1 MSAWQYSSLMKQ
13 NSETYKTG
21 EKALTEKQ
29 VEAFLGKI
37 GSLYDETLFRLALS
51 TGIRREDIASIKQ
64 ADVDL
69 NNYQI
74 SFYEN
79 KKRRIRTI
87 PLNENVVQKLKQ
99 HLHVIGKGMWLFPS
113 PYNHRKHISGRQIY
127 SRFQKYLDAAGI
139 ESKPFHALRATC
151 IKLCQRRG
159 WSVEQ
164 AAKLLGDTIR
174 VVQEHYTTPSNEE
187 LRQVARERPI
197 I

>member
-1 MSAWQYSSLMKQ
+1 MKR
-13 NSETYKTG
+13 NSEIYRTG

-29 VEAFLGKI
+29 VELFLGKI

-51 TGIRREDIASIKQ
+51 TGIRREDIVSIKQ

-99 HLHVIGKGMWLFPS
+99 HLHVIGKGEWLFPS

-127 SRFQKYLDAAGI
+127 SRFQKYLDAAGV

>member
-1 MSAWQYSSLMKQ
+1 MIPKT
-13 NSETYKTG
+13 EIYKTG

-29 VEAFLGKI
+29 VELFLSKI
-37 GSLYDETLFRLALS
+37 GTLYDEVLFRLAVN
-51 TGIRREDIASIKQ
+51 TGIRREDIVAIKQ
-64 ADVDL
+64 ADLDL
-69 NNYQI
+69 DNYQL

-87 PLNENVVQKLKQ
+87 PLNENMVQKLKQ
-99 HLHVIGKGMWLFPS
+99 HLNIIGKNGWLFPS
-113 PYNHRKHISGRQIY
+113 PYNHKKHISGKQIY
-127 SRFQKYLDAAGI
+127 NRFQNYLQSAGI

-164 AAKLLGDTIR
+164 TAKLVGDTIR

-187 LRQVARERPI
+187 LKQVARERPI

>member
-1 MSAWQYSSLMKQ
+1 MKQ
-13 NSETYKTG
+13 NTEIYKTG

-29 VEAFLGKI
+29 VELFLGKI

-51 TGIRREDIASIKQ
+51 TGIRREDIVSIKQ
-64 ADVDL
+64 TDVDL

-87 PLNENVVQKLKQ
+87 PLNESVVQKLKQ
-99 HLHVIGKGMWLFPS
+99 HLHVIGKGEWLFPS
-113 PYNHRKHISGRQIY
+113 PYNHRKHISGRQVY
-127 SRFQKYLDAAGI
+127 SRFQKYLTAAGV

-187 LRQVARERPI
+187 LKQVARERPI

>member
-1 MSAWQYSSLMKQ
+1 MKQ
-13 NSETYKTG
+13 NSEIYRTG

-29 VEAFLGKI
+29 VELFLGKI
-37 GSLYDETLFRLALS
+37 GSLYDETLFRLAIC
-51 TGIRREDIASIKQ
+51 TGIRREDIVSIKQ

-74 SFYEN
+74 SLYEN

-99 HLHVIGKGMWLFPS
+99 HLHVIGKGEWLFPS

-127 SRFQKYLDAAGI
+127 SRFQKYLVAAGV